1 MITDTELREHTD
13 AIATHFGWN
22 AEYVFAVG
30 KEWARNENTNAV
42 HNPFACT
49 QAMEGST
56 IFNGDGVREYAS
68 VEDGAR
74 AFILTIDPN
83 AYGGIDFYPNIRRWI
98 SSMTLDSSNRAIVA
112 QEMRKWGTS
121 DFADEII
128 AGWTPTI
135 DAPIEATPPPAET
148 PIPDTVPASPIIDAT
163 LETRV
168 ARMEARLDELNNA
181 VLARLSF
188 IADAFRIGADPNH
201 VPE

>member
-13 AIATHFGWN
+13 AIAAHFGWN
-22 AEYVFAVG
+22 ADYWYAVG
-30 KEWARNENTNAV
+30 KEWARNENTNAA

-68 VEDGAR
+68 VADGVQ

-83 AYGGIDFYPNIRRWI
+83 AYGGVDYFPNIRRWI
-98 SSMTLDSSNRAIVA
+98 ASMSLDSSNRATIA

-121 DFADEII
+121 DFANEIVN
-128 AGWTPTI
+128 GWTPTI
-135 DAPIEATPPPAET
+135 DAPTEATPPTAEA
-148 PIPDTVPASPIIDAT
+148 PVSNPVPASPIIDAT

-168 ARMEARLDELNNA
+168 AGLEARLDELNNA
-181 VLARLSF
+181 ILARLSF
-188 IADAFRIGADPNH
+188 IADAFRVGADPNH